1 LICHC
6 QYLARHALRHSCAKG
21 ETWKTTMAQR
31 STTTIQAPAPA
42 LEKVPTA
49 ARRAAISVSQA
60 YREIKAG
67 RLGPLVKL
75 GARSSAVPAESVD
88 AWIAAR
94 IAEATNK
101 NGGEK
106 IGGAA

>member
-1 LICHC
+1 MSSRTT
-6 QYLARHALRHSCAKG
+6 AEHAQLSRAA
-21 ETWKTTMAQR
+21 TLPALVTPNATM
-31 STTTIQAPAPA
+31 PASRPPA
-42 LEKVPTA
+42 LERIPTQA
-49 ARRAAISVSQA
+49 APRMGLSVSQG

-94 IAEATNK
+94 IAEAKQNNAGEK
-101 NGGEK
+101 NG
-106 IGGAA
+106 AAA

>member
-1 LICHC
+1 
-6 QYLARHALRHSCAKG
+6 
-21 ETWKTTMAQR
+21 M
-31 STTTIQAPAPA
+31 QATAPA
-42 LEKVPTA
+42 LEKVPVA
-49 ARRAAISVSQA
+49 ARRAAISVSQI
-60 YREIKAG
+60 YREIRNGKI
-67 RLGPLVKL
+67 GPLVKV